1 MNLVAK
7 NFYRTGIPKGVIHVG
22 GYDGSEQRWYDS
34 WGTKSVWFEPLPDK
48 FAELKF
54 KGLNAHQFALGA
66 MEGKAKF
73 NLSKSLQCC
82 SILEPTGHLE
92 KYPQFPFE
100 GSIEVE
106 VRTLDSF
113 AIKDHDMLVLDVQ
126 GYELEVLRGATETL
140 KQIKIIYC
148 EVAIIELYKNAPLFS
163 DIYKFLSDFEF
174 IDMDWVDGV
183 RQGWGDALFIRK

>member
-113 AIKDHDMLVLDVQ
+113 AIKDHDMLVHIVT
-126 GYELEVLRGATETL
+126 G
-140 KQIKIIYC
+140 KQIGRAH
-148 EVAIIELYKNAPLFS
+148 V
-163 DIYKFLSDFEF
+163 
-174 IDMDWVDGV
+174 
-183 RQGWGDALFIRK
+183 